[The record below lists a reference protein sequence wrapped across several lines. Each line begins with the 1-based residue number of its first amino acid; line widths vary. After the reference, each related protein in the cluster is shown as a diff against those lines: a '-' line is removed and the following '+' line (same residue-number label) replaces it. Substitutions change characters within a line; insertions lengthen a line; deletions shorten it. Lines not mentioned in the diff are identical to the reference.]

1 MGVQQGCVSDE
12 PQINPNNFL
21 LTRVCSWCERL
32 FSFHTSVTIT
42 VELRFAQQRA
52 LLTLAFLSVQQ

>member
-12 PQINPNNFL
+12 PQINPINFL

-32 FSFHTSVTIT
+32 FSFHTSVSIT
-42 VELRFAQQRA
+42 VELRFQ
-52 LLTLAFLSVQQ
+52 LLLNLEARIKT